1 MMRRLRFPTPLCFL
15 YALLCLTFINRP
27 SQAAD
32 KPNILLIVADDLGW
46 KDVGYNDG
54 AFKTPNIDALA
65 KSGTVYTQGYV
76 AAANCQPSR
85 ACLLRGQ
92 YTARHGVYAVDSTK
106 RGPVAEMRLEPIPNK
121 SGIAPDAP
129 TIAKA
134 IQSAGYATAL
144 FGKWHLGGPDGA
156 TPTQQGF
163 SVYRDALGSRKDP
176 STARADG
183 IADPKGMFSTNE
195 DVASWA
201 TQQKASPWFAAVM
214 YHGIH
219 TPLEARPETLDRLR
233 KDGLTG
239 QKLKYAAC
247 LADFD
252 EAVGT
257 LIKQIRALPRGRETV
272 VVFTSDNGATQQSS
286 QEPLRGN
293 KGSYYEGGIRVPL
306 IVDWPGQTKP
316 GATCYSPVT
325 LVDLFPTFCD
335 ISGAKVDPTWKLDGI
350 SLVPTFDGSD
360 LKEERS
366 IFWHFPGYL
375 DTPVIRGRDPI
386 FRTRPVT
393 VVRKGDYKL
402 FVYHEEWLLDGG
414 ADNVPGNRAV
424 ELYYMKNDRGERQE
438 LSAAEPSIRDAL
450 LAAVIAYWKANGNP
464 LPSVKKATN

>member
-1 MMRRLRFPTPLCFL
+1 MKNTLLSKVLC
-15 YALLCLTFINRP
+15 ALICFTLSVSP
-27 SQAAD
+27 SIAAD

-65 KSGTVYTQGYV
+65 KAGVVFTQGYA

-85 ACLLRGQ
+85 ASLMRGQ

-106 RGPVAEMRLEPIPNK
+106 RGPVDEMRLEPVPNK
-121 SGIAPDAP
+121 SGLAPTAP

-134 IQSAGYATAL
+134 LRSAGYETAL

-156 TPTQQGF
+156 SPSQQGF
-163 SVYRDALGSRKDP
+163 SVYRDGIESRKASERTPLTDSTDPKAMYTTNRDVITWVTERKDP
-176 STARADG
+176 
-183 IADPKGMFSTNE
+183 
-195 DVASWA
+195 
-201 TQQKASPWFAAVM
+201 PWFAAVM

-219 TPLEARPETLDRLR
+219 TPLEARTATLERLQ
-233 KDGLTG
+233 KTGLSG

-252 EAVGT
+252 DAVGS

-272 VVFTSDNGATQQSS
+272 VIFTSDNGATQQSS

-293 KGSYYEGGIRVPL
+293 KGAYYEGGIRVPL
-306 IVDWPGQTKP
+306 IIDWPGHTKAN
-316 GATCYSPVT
+316 ATCYSPVS
-325 LVDLFPTFCD
+325 LVDLFPTLCD
-335 ISGAKVDPTWKLDGI
+335 IAGGKVDSDWKLDGT
-350 SLVPTFDGSD
+350 SLVSTFDGSD
-360 LKEERS
+360 LKDERA

-375 DTPVIRGRDPI
+375 DTPVLRGRDPI

-393 VVRKGDYKL
+393 VMRKGDYKL

-414 ADNVPGNRAV
+414 ASNVPGNRAV
-424 ELYYMKNDRGERQE
+424 ELYYMKNDSGERQE

-450 LAAVIAYWKANGNP
+450 LAEVLAFWKANGNP
-464 LPSVKKATN
+464 LPTLKKVGN

>member
-1 MMRRLRFPTPLCFL
+1 MKISYILKFLCILLGFSFGASPLR
-15 YALLCLTFINRP
+15 
-27 SQAAD
+27 AAE

-65 KSGTVYTQGYV
+65 KAGVVFTQAYA

-85 ACLLRGQ
+85 ASLMRGQ

-106 RGPVAEMRLEPIPNK
+106 RGSVDEMRLEPVPNK
-121 SGIAPDAP
+121 SGLAPTAP

-134 IQSAGYATAL
+134 IRSAGYETAL

-156 TPTQQGF
+156 APTQQGF
-163 SVYRDALGSRKDP
+163 SVYRDAIASRKVSERTALTA
-176 STARADG
+176 ST
-183 IADPKGMFSTNE
+183 DPKAMVTTNR
-195 DVASWA
+195 DVTTWV
-201 TQQKASPWFAAVM
+201 TERKDTPWFAAVM

-219 TPLEARPETLDRLR
+219 TPLEARTATLERLQ
-233 KDGLTG
+233 KTGLMG

-252 EAVGT
+252 DAVGS

-272 VVFTSDNGATQQSS
+272 VIFTSDNGATQQSS

-293 KGSYYEGGIRVPL
+293 KGAYYEGGIRVPL
-306 IVDWPGQTKP
+306 IINWPGHTKAN
-316 GATCYSPVT
+316 ATCYSPVT
-325 LVDLFPTFCD
+325 LVDIFPTLCEVVD
-335 ISGAKVDPTWKLDGI
+335 AKVDSNWKLDGT

-360 LKEERS
+360 LKDDRA

-375 DTPVIRGRDPI
+375 DTPVLRGRDPI

-393 VVRKGDYKL
+393 VMRKGDYKL

-414 ADNVPGNRAV
+414 ASNVPGNRAV
-424 ELYYMKNDRGERQE
+424 ELYYMKNDSGERQE

-450 LAAVIAYWKANGNP
+450 VAEVLAFWKANGNP
-464 LPSVKKATN
+464 LPTLKKVGN

>member
-1 MMRRLRFPTPLCFL
+1 MKNTLLPKVL
-15 YALLCLTFINRP
+15 YALICLTL
-27 SQAAD
+27 SVGATKAAGR
-32 KPNILLIVADDLGW
+32 PNILLIVADDLGW

-65 KSGTVYTQGYV
+65 KAGVVFTQAYA

-85 ACLLRGQ
+85 ASLMRGQ

-106 RGPVAEMRLEPIPNK
+106 RGPVDEMRLEPVPNK
-121 SGIAPDAP
+121 SGLAPTAP

-134 IQSAGYATAL
+134 LRSAGYETAL

-156 TPTQQGF
+156 SPSQQGF
-163 SVYRDALGSRKDP
+163 SVYRDGIESRKAYERTPLTD
-176 STARADG
+176 ST
-183 IADPKGMFSTNE
+183 DPKAMYTTNR
-195 DVASWA
+195 DVTTWASERKA
-201 TQQKASPWFAAVM
+201 TPWFAAVM

-219 TPLEARPETLDRLR
+219 TPHEARTATLEHLQ
-233 KDGLTG
+233 KTGLTG

-252 EAVGT
+252 DALGS

-272 VVFTSDNGATQQSS
+272 VIFTSDNGATQQSS

-293 KGSYYEGGIRVPL
+293 KGAYYEGGIRVPL
-306 IVDWPGQTKP
+306 IIDWPGHTKAN
-316 GATCYSPVT
+316 ATCYSPVS
-325 LVDLFPTFCD
+325 LVDLFPTLCD
-335 ISGAKVDPTWKLDGI
+335 IAGGKVDSDWKLDGT
-350 SLVPTFDGSD
+350 SLVSTFDGSD
-360 LKEERS
+360 LKDERA

-375 DTPVIRGRDPI
+375 DTPVLRGRDPI

-393 VVRKGDYKL
+393 VMRKGDYKL

-414 ADNVPGNRAV
+414 ASNVPGNRAV
-424 ELYYMKNDRGERQE
+424 ELYYMKNDSGERQE

-450 LAAVIAYWKANGNP
+450 LAEVLAFWKANGNP
-464 LPSVKKATN
+464 LPTLKKVGN

>member
-1 MMRRLRFPTPLCFL
+1 MLNCSPT
-15 YALLCLTFINRP
+15 R
-27 SQAAD
+27 AAD

-46 KDVGYNDG
+46 KDVGYNDS
-54 AFKTPNIDALA
+54 AYETPNIDALA
-65 KSGTVYTQGYV
+65 KTGIVYTQGYV

-85 ACLLRGQ
+85 ACLIRGQ

-106 RGPVAEMRLEPIPNK
+106 RGPLAEMRLEPVPNK
-121 SGIAPDAP
+121 SGIAPTAP

-134 IQSAGYATAL
+134 IKAAGYATAL

-156 TPTQQGF
+156 TPIEQGF
-163 SVYRDALGSRKDP
+163 AVFRDALEMRKV
-176 STARADG
+176 TAALPTTD
-183 IADPKGMFSTNE
+183 IADPKGMFSTNA
-195 DVASWA
+195 DVTSWA
-201 TQQKASPWFAAVM
+201 KEQTDKPWFAAVM

-219 TPLEARPETLDRLR
+219 TPLEARTATIDRLR
-233 KDGLTG
+233 KRGLSG

-252 EAVGT
+252 DAVGT
-257 LIKQIRALPRGRETV
+257 LIKEIRALTRGRETV
-272 VVFTSDNGATQQSS
+272 VIFTSDNGATQQST

-306 IVDWPGQTKP
+306 IIDWPGHTKP
-316 GATCYSPVT
+316 NATCYSPVT
-325 LVDLFPTFCD
+325 LVDLFPTVCD
-335 ISGAKVDPTWKLDGI
+335 IAGGKIDPAWKLDGL

-375 DTPVIRGRDPI
+375 DTPVIRGRDAI

-393 VVRKGDYKL
+393 VIRRGDYKL

-414 ADNVPGNRAV
+414 AANVPGNRAV

-438 LSAAEPSIRDAL
+438 LAAAEPSIRDAL
-450 LAAVIAYWKANGNP
+450 LTAVLAYWKANGNP
-464 LPSVKKATN
+464 LPTLKKANN

>member
-1 MMRRLRFPTPLCFL
+1 VKISSILKFLCILLGFSFEASPLH
-15 YALLCLTFINRP
+15 
-27 SQAAD
+27 AAD

-65 KSGTVYTQGYV
+65 KAGVVFTQGYA

-85 ACLLRGQ
+85 ASLMRGQ

-106 RGPVAEMRLEPIPNK
+106 RGPVDEMRLEPVPNK
-121 SGIAPDAP
+121 SGLAPMAP

-134 IQSAGYATAL
+134 IRSAGYETAL

-156 TPTQQGF
+156 SPTQQGF
-163 SVYRDALGSRKDP
+163 SVYRDAIESRKVSERTALTA
-176 STARADG
+176 ST
-183 IADPKGMFSTNE
+183 DPKAMVTTNA
-195 DVASWA
+195 DVTTWA
-201 TQQKASPWFAAVM
+201 TERKDTPWFAAVM

-219 TPLEARPETLDRLR
+219 TPLEARTATLERLQ
-233 KDGLTG
+233 KTGLSG

-252 EAVGT
+252 DAVGS
-257 LIKQIRALPRGRETV
+257 LIKQIRALPRGQETV
-272 VVFTSDNGATQQSS
+272 VIFTSDNGATQQSP

-293 KGSYYEGGIRVPL
+293 KGAYYEGGIRVPL
-306 IVDWPGQTKP
+306 IIEWPGHTK
-316 GATCYSPVT
+316 ASTACYSPVT
-325 LVDLFPTFCD
+325 LVDIFPTLCE
-335 ISGAKVDPTWKLDGI
+335 IAGATVNADWKLDGI
-350 SLVPTFDGSD
+350 SLVRALDGAD
-360 LKEERS
+360 INLERA

-375 DTPVIRGRDPI
+375 DTPVLRGRDPI

-393 VVRKGDYKL
+393 VMRKGDYKL

-414 ADNVPGNRAV
+414 ASNVPGNRAV
-424 ELYYMKNDRGERQE
+424 ELYYMKNDSGERQE

-450 LAAVIAYWKANGNP
+450 LSEVLAFWKANGNP
-464 LPSVKKATN
+464 LPTLKKVGN

>member
-1 MMRRLRFPTPLCFL
+1 VKSTRFLQ
-15 YALLCLTFINRP
+15 ALFALFCLTSSVSP
-27 SQAAD
+27 SVAAE

-65 KSGTVYTQGYV
+65 KAGVVFTQGYA

-85 ACLLRGQ
+85 ASLMRGQ

-106 RGPVAEMRLEPIPNK
+106 RGPVHEMRLEPVPNK
-121 SGIAPDAP
+121 SGLGPTAP

-134 IQSAGYATAL
+134 IRSAGYETAL

-156 TPTQQGF
+156 TPIQQGF
-163 SVYRDALGSRKDP
+163 SVFRDASMSRKGP
-176 STARADG
+176 PTG
-183 IADPKGMFSTNE
+183 ILTGDADPKAMYTTNA
-195 DVASWA
+195 DVTTWV
-201 TQQKASPWFAAVM
+201 TERKDTPWFAAVM

-219 TPLEARPETLDRLR
+219 TPLEARTTTLERLQ
-233 KDGLTG
+233 KTGLAG

-247 LADFD
+247 LAELDD
-252 EAVGT
+252 AVGS

-272 VVFTSDNGATQQSS
+272 VIFTSDNGATQQSP

-293 KGSYYEGGIRVPL
+293 KGAYYEGGIRVPL
-306 IVDWPGQTKP
+306 IIEWPGHTKT

-325 LVDLFPTFCD
+325 LVDIFPTLCE
-335 ISGAKVDPTWKLDGI
+335 IAGATVNTAWNLDGI
-350 SLVPTFDGSD
+350 SLVAALDGAD
-360 LKEERS
+360 INLERA

-375 DTPVIRGRDPI
+375 DTPVLRGRDPI

-393 VVRKGDYKL
+393 VMRKGDYKL

-414 ADNVPGNRAV
+414 VSNVPGNRAV
-424 ELYYMKNDRGERQE
+424 ELYYMKSDAGERQE

-450 LAAVIAYWKANGNP
+450 LSEVLAFWKANGNP
-464 LPSVKKATN
+464 LPTLKKVGN

>member
-1 MMRRLRFPTPLCFL
+1 MKISSILKFLCILLGFSFEASPLH
-15 YALLCLTFINRP
+15 
-27 SQAAD
+27 AAD

-46 KDVGYNDG
+46 KDVGYNDS

-65 KSGTVYTQGYV
+65 KAGVVFTQGYA

-85 ACLLRGQ
+85 ASLMRGQ

-106 RGPVAEMRLEPIPNK
+106 RGPIDEMRLEPVPNK
-121 SGIAPDAP
+121 SGLAPTAP

-134 IQSAGYATAL
+134 LRSAGYETAL

-156 TPTQQGF
+156 SPTQQGF
-163 SVYRDALGSRKDP
+163 SVYRDAIESRKVSERTALTA
-176 STARADG
+176 ST
-183 IADPKGMFSTNE
+183 DPKAMVTTNA
-195 DVASWA
+195 DVTTWA
-201 TQQKASPWFAAVM
+201 TERKDTPWFAAVM

-219 TPLEARPETLDRLR
+219 TPLEARTATLERLQ
-233 KDGLTG
+233 KTGLSG

-252 EAVGT
+252 DAVGS

-272 VVFTSDNGATQQSS
+272 VIFTSDNGATQQSS

-293 KGSYYEGGIRVPL
+293 KGAYYEGGIRVPL
-306 IVDWPGQTKP
+306 IIEWPGHTKV

-325 LVDLFPTFCD
+325 LVDIFPTLCE
-335 ISGAKVDPTWKLDGI
+335 IAGATVNADWKLDGI
-350 SLVPTFDGSD
+350 SLVRALDGAD
-360 LKEERS
+360 INLERA
-366 IFWHFPGYL
+366 IIWHFPGYL
-375 DTPVIRGRDPI
+375 DTPVLRGRDPL

-393 VVRKGDYKL
+393 VMRKGDYKL

-414 ADNVPGNRAV
+414 ASNVPGNRAV
-424 ELYYMKNDRGERQE
+424 ELYYMKNDSGERQE

-450 LAAVIAYWKANGNP
+450 LAEVLAFWKANGNP
-464 LPSVKKATN
+464 LPTLKKVGN